1 MAALAEVE
9 WEECFLPA
17 ARDPELERELRAMN
31 GGMLPPG
38 TPYFVHCPWVARAA
52 VHYDWLMGRLIHVPP
67 DLAEQIAVVV
77 SQDNSCRY
85 CFAAHRLFLRFTGV
99 PEPRIRR
106 LEQDLLTA
114 DLRPPER
121 AALEFARQVSRAGPV
136 VGPEEVE
143 ALLEVGWSDA
153 AIREIALVAGFMLAA
168 NRYATLAALPPQRI
182 EEVPERWYVRAV
194 VPLAGRFVRR
204 RWRRGGPDF
213 LEPERRTGPF
223 APAVNA
229 FDGLPLGRSLRTVL
243 DEAWA
248 SPLLSRRAKAL
259 IFAVV
264 ARGLGAPSAEREA
277 ARLAAAEGL
286 AKDALEPALA
296 YLAAPGLDPVEAQL
310 APFARETLWYQPAPL
325 QRRGRSLSQQ
335 LGPGP
340 FLEAVGVAS
349 FANMVCR
356 LEVFAGSAA

>member
-1 MAALAEVE
+1 V
-9 WEECFLPA
+9 
-17 ARDPELERELRAMN
+17 
-31 GGMLPPG
+31 LPPG

-52 VHYDWLMGRLIHVPP
+52 VHYDWLKGRLLHIPV

-85 CFAAHRLFLRFTGV
+85 CFAAHRLMLRFTGV

-136 VGPEEVE
+136 VGPEQVE
-143 ALLEVGWSDA
+143 ALLEVGWDA
-153 AIREIALVAGFMLAA
+153 AAVREIALVAGFMLTA

-182 EEVPERWYVRAV
+182 EELPERWYVRAV

-204 RWRRGGPDF
+204 RWRRGAPDF
-213 LEPERRTGPF
+213 FEPGQRTGPF
-223 APAVNA
+223 AAAVNA
-229 FDGLPLGRSLRTVL
+229 FDGLPLARALRTVL

-248 SPLLSRRAKAL
+248 SALLPRRAKAL

-264 ARGLGAPSAEREA
+264 ARGLAAPTVEREA
-277 ARLAAAEGL
+277 VRLAAAEGL

-296 YLAAPGLDPVEAQL
+296 HLSAPALDPVEAL
-310 APFARETLWYQPAPL
+310 LVPFARETLWYQPAPL